1 MDDLTEQYG
10 NHEEKAWYFFT
21 PRKQKYQNGKCP
33 NRVTGNGY
41 WKTMGADKAIKS
53 KEIVIGHKRK
63 LVFYEGEPQSG
74 DKTNWIMHEYT
85 IDHPITENDMRVSR
99 FILLF

>member
-1 MDDLTEQYG
+1 MKKKHGTFLLQG
-10 NHEEKAWYFFT
+10 NK
-21 PRKQKYQNGKCP
+21 KYQNGKCP

-85 IDHPITENDMRVSR
+85 IDHPITENDMRVSK